1 MIVCM
6 AGSSKRNQNNKR
18 TRIIDAAI
26 QVIAEKSYHLARI
39 SDIAKVASVA
49 DGTIYLYFKNKE
61 AILLTIFEEKMEELI
76 GMVRAEL
83 NAITGAE
90 NRLLCFI
97 EQHFLQVQRH
107 PELARVLQIELR
119 QSSHFIHDY
128 RPESLWEYLK
138 IASEIIKEGQE
149 EGVFRPDIDPFI
161 FQWSLFGALDELS
174 VQWILSKK
182 RERFP
187 FQQVAHQIGSVF
199 LSGLTIK

>member
-6 AGSSKRNQNNKR
+6 ASSSRRNQNDKR

-76 GMVRAEL
+76 GMVRLEL
-83 NAITGAE
+83 SAITGAE
-90 NRLLCFI
+90 SRLLCFI
-97 EQHFLQVQRH
+97 EQHFMQVQRH

-187 FQQVAHQIGSVF
+187 FKQVAQQIGSVF